1 MTKSFLSQ
9 RFCRPLA
16 ALAGGVLFSLA
27 SLPVQAQLLGP
38 SRPAID
44 QPTPVQ
50 EVAILME
57 KGQFPEALRRIDPLI
72 AAEPDQ
78 ARPLFMKGVILSE
91 MGRIDEAIALYNKL
105 KDDFPELPEPWNN
118 LGVLYA
124 SQGRFEMARNALEM
138 AVAAHPGYAV
148 AHDNLGDIY
157 ARMAGQEYDK
167 AAQLE
172 PRSAAAK
179 KLTLVRDL
187 LAKSVKPAAS
197 IGARP

>member
-1 MTKSFLSQ
+1 MTKSFLPQ
-9 RFCRPLA
+9 WFCRPLA
-16 ALAGGVLFSLA
+16 TLAGGVLLSLA
-27 SLPVQAQLLGP
+27 ALPAQAQLLGP
-38 SRPAID
+38 ARPAID
-44 QPTPVQ
+44 QPSPLQ
-50 EVAILME
+50 EVAILMQ

-78 ARPLFMKGVILSE
+78 ARPRFMKGVILSE

-105 KDDFPELPEPWNN
+105 KDDSPELPEPWNN

-148 AHDNLGDIY
+148 AHENLGDIY

-167 AAQLE
+167 AVQLE
-172 PRSAAAK
+172 PKSVAAK
-179 KLTLVRDL
+179 KLPIVRDL
-187 LAKSVKPAAS
+187 LAKTAKPVTSVGSK
-197 IGARP
+197 